1 VYALSLSLC
10 SAGPDVKQKTALMAE
25 AAAASHA
32 ARLAELNVA
41 PEVIA
46 AVPGCTR
53 EPPVTGGV
61 RVMSW
66 NILAEGMSYDG
77 FHVPTSWSR

>member
-1 VYALSLSLC
+1 MGGEPAQ
-10 SAGPDVKQKTALMAE
+10 G
-25 AAAASHA
+25 HA

-46 AVPGCTR
+46 AVPECTR

-77 FHVPTSWSR
+77 FHVRDVLTPDEDGSPAADTFM

>member
-1 VYALSLSLC
+1 MV
-10 SAGPDVKQKTALMAE
+10 
-25 AAAASHA
+25 ASHA

-46 AVPGCTR
+46 ALPECAR
-53 EPPVTGGV
+53 EPPVVGGV

-66 NILAEGMSYDG
+66 NILAEGMSPWHNTCVVVDEVTRLRYVRVQ
-77 FHVPTSWSR
+77 FP

>member
-1 VYALSLSLC
+1 
-10 SAGPDVKQKTALMAE
+10 MAE
-25 AAAASHA
+25 AAAARRDGVGTSTAWEARSHA